1 MNRDDSRKLI
11 AIVAA
16 RKMESYTKND
26 FMTALSFKRT
36 LMPPDMIEK
45 FIEGCLGASLLIE
58 KDGKYIPNFSTEGV
72 IVPLDFVVDI
82 DRLFID
88 SGEKPLVDRMLDA
101 VSASGKMTKK
111 EAIIRAKEFLANM
124 QFIDFETAL
133 LTVLSDNNIDI
144 KTFVLEKEESGNK
157 AM

>member
-1 MNRDDSRKLI
+1 MNKDNSRKLI

-16 RKMESYTKND
+16 RKMEGYTKND

-36 LMPPDMIEK
+36 LIPPDLIER
-45 FIEGCLGASLLIE
+45 FIDGCLKDDLLIE

-72 IVPLDFVVDI
+72 IVPLDFSVNI
-82 DRLFID
+82 DELFID

-111 EAIIRAKEFLANM
+111 EAIIRAKEFLGNM

-133 LTVLSDNNIDI
+133 LTVLSDNNLDI
-144 KTFVLEKEESGNK
+144 KTFVLEKENSMNK
-157 AM
+157 TI

>member
-45 FIEGCLGASLLIE
+45 FIEGCLGDSLLIE